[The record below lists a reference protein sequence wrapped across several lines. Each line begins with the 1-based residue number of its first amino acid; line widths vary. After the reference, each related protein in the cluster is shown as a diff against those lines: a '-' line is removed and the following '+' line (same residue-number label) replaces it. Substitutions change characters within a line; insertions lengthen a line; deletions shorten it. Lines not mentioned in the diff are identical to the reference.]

1 MRFRPNRRALAGAIA
16 VLSSLGL
23 AVTAMP
29 AAHADPVERTS
40 YYGVGSDTTQA
51 VVDALAG
58 AEPYP
63 SWKVATPSN
72 IFYAPV
78 HSSVASGQRTL
89 SSFDAVEQGDG
100 INAGTAASCISTKA
114 GGPLFDRPNGSGNG
128 VLALRASFGKAPSP
142 NTQGFQ
148 ATANSCTGAV
158 VNIPNQ
164 VDFARSSS
172 APSSTSTTD
181 FTWIPFARDAMSY
194 AVAFNGTISSDVYT
208 LTTAQLTTLY
218 TNGSIVTPGGTTV
231 KACLPQSGSG
241 TRKFWVGA
249 VGVTDATAG
258 AAADAAASGCGQTI
272 EEHHGDAFNTKAQT
286 ILTSGQAAVFPFS
299 VAQWIAQANHTMN
312 DVSGAAR
319 TAGVDLGDIDNVAAG
334 PHPYTGTAPNLQP
347 DTGYY
352 FHSSG
357 GKVGTFGRDVYNVL
371 RTTKLSGPTGDA
383 GLISLFVGSTSAVCA
398 ATSTIS
404 KLGFVN
410 LDGVAPHTACGD
422 VSLTGSG

>member
-1 MRFRPNRRALAGAIA
+1 MRFRPNRKVLAGAIA
-16 VLSSLGL
+16 VLSTLGL

-63 SWKVATPSN
+63 SWKVATPAN
-72 IFYAPV
+72 IFYTPV

-100 INAGTAASCISTKA
+100 INAGTAASCISTKP

-142 NTQGFQ
+142 NTSGFQ

-158 VNIPNQ
+158 VNIPGQ

-172 APSSTSTTD
+172 KPSATATTD
-181 FTWIPFARDAMSY
+181 FTWIPFARDAVSY
-194 AVAFNGTISSDVYT
+194 AVAFKGTIDSSVYT
-208 LTTAQLTTLY
+208 LSTGQLTSLY
-218 TNGSIVTPGGTTV
+218 TNGTITSGGTTV
-231 KACLPQSGSG
+231 RACLPQSGSG

-249 VGVTDATAG
+249 VGVSDGTAS
-258 AAADAAASGCGQTI
+258 AAANSAASGCGDTI
-272 EEHHGDAFNTKAQT
+272 EEHHGDAFNTKAQS
-286 ILTSGQAAVFPFS
+286 ILGNNEAAVFPFS
-299 VAQWIAQANHTMN
+299 VAQWIGQANHTMN

-319 TAGVDLGDIDNVAAG
+319 TAGVDLGDIDNVSAG
-334 PHPYTGTAPNLQP
+334 PHPYTGTAPNLVADQAF
-347 DTGYY
+347 Y

-357 GKVGTFGRDVYNVL
+357 GTIGTFGRDVYNVL
-371 RTTKLSGPTGDA
+371 RTSKLSGPTGDA
-383 GLISLFVGSTSAVCA
+383 GLISLFSGSSSAVCA
-398 ATSTIS
+398 ATSTITA
-404 KLGFVN
+404 LGFVN
-410 LDGVAPHTACGD
+410 LDGVSPHTACGD
-422 VSLTGSG
+422 TSLTGSG